1 MTKIKTF
8 AKQHW
13 PYMLASFCLPFLIM
27 AVIYL
32 TIGIYPGSS
41 RSVLASDAF
50 SQFSNFHASFRNM
63 LLGKQSIFYTWNASL
78 GLNYLA
84 LISYY
89 LGGIFTPLVLFFP
102 NQLMP
107 DALYF
112 LTLIKI
118 GSAGLAFWFY
128 ASQTFKI
135 QRWQHV
141 TLAVCY
147 ALMSFITAHS
157 ELIMWLDAMIYLP
170 LVILGIDRLV
180 KKKKPVV
187 LFISYLLLFLSSF
200 YMGFMIGLFSV
211 MYFLV
216 QLGRNWK
223 QARGAI
229 IPYGITSLLAGGA
242 SMVIILPAL
251 LDLRSNGEELT
262 TISSFKTEATDVFD
276 LVMKNMIG
284 VYDTTKYGS
293 IPFIY
298 IGLLPLLLCILYFV
312 SKKIR
317 LKDKFLYAGM
327 FAVLIASFYIVPMN
341 LFWHG
346 MHAPNMF
353 LFRYAYLFS
362 FLVIMLAGY
371 GWEQLQQKD
380 RGLFLIIGLSTIV
393 VFALSYALKGPGT
406 YEYVSATSFALTIVF
421 FVLYLLCI
429 GFGQLGL
436 LTQKRVTILML
447 IFVCGEMAVNTSG
460 MVRGILNDWNYASRS
475 LYTEPYPDI
484 KKLVTQANED
494 NATFFRLE
502 NLDPVSSNDSINYGY
517 SGVSMFSSIRNRNSS
532 SYLDKLGFR
541 SRGTNLNIRYPNNTL
556 LMDAFTGIKYNIS
569 KPNLTKYGFQR
580 VGESGEYKL
589 YENQNALPL
598 GFLAEP
604 TIESIDQPQNDNLTS
619 QKNLFNGLAD
629 LNLEYFA
636 FQPITVIHSKNTDI
650 TNDGM
655 YMKFTEQESNV
666 AKEVTWQVEVPAN
679 SQAYLSLF
687 PANFGE
693 LESSSATV
701 TVNGQ
706 QRETQISI
714 NGQYYDLGHYETDTT
729 VQFTVSFYGTP
740 EISFQ
745 NPQVVTLDTNA
756 YQQAIDAIQDRGV
769 AMTVG
774 KRSAKADI
782 TTEKEQ
788 QLVTTIP
795 YDKGWTA
802 TLDGKEVPITAF
814 QDGFISVTIPSGT
827 HHLELSFLPQGFV
840 IGVCLFFGCIA
851 LFILFAWFYQKQV
864 AKKQVLDDQRQLMDQ
879 PPET

>member
-1 MTKIKTF
+1 
-8 AKQHW
+8 
-13 PYMLASFCLPFLIM
+13 
-27 AVIYL
+27 
-32 TIGIYPGSS
+32 
-41 RSVLASDAF
+41 
-50 SQFSNFHASFRNM
+50 
-63 LLGKQSIFYTWNASL
+63 
-78 GLNYLA
+78 
-84 LISYY
+84 
-89 LGGIFTPLVLFFP
+89 
-102 NQLMP
+102 
-107 DALYF
+107 
-112 LTLIKI
+112 
-118 GSAGLAFWFY
+118 
-128 ASQTFKI
+128 
-135 QRWQHV
+135 
-141 TLAVCY
+141 
-147 ALMSFITAHS
+147 
-157 ELIMWLDAMIYLP
+157 
-170 LVILGIDRLV
+170 
-180 KKKKPVV
+180 
-187 LFISYLLLFLSSF
+187 
-200 YMGFMIGLFSV
+200 
-211 MYFLV
+211 
-216 QLGRNWK
+216 
-223 QARGAI
+223 
-229 IPYGITSLLAGGA
+229 
-242 SMVIILPAL
+242 
-251 LDLRSNGEELT
+251 
-262 TISSFKTEATDVFD
+262 
-276 LVMKNMIG
+276 
-284 VYDTTKYGS
+284 
-293 IPFIY
+293 
-298 IGLLPLLLCILYFV
+298 
-312 SKKIR
+312 
-317 LKDKFLYAGM
+317 
-327 FAVLIASFYIVPMN
+327 
-341 LFWHG
+341 
-346 MHAPNMF
+346 
-353 LFRYAYLFS
+353 
-362 FLVIMLAGY
+362 
-371 GWEQLQQKD
+371 
-380 RGLFLIIGLSTIV
+380 
-393 VFALSYALKGPGT
+393 
-406 YEYVSATSFALTIVF
+406 
-421 FVLYLLCI
+421 
-429 GFGQLGL
+429 
-436 LTQKRVTILML
+436 ML

-494 NATFFRLE
+494 NDTFFRLE

-604 TIESIDQPQNDNLTS
+604 TIESIEQPQNDNLTS

-756 YQQAIDAIQDRGV
+756 YQQAIDAIQERGV

-864 AKKQVLDDQRQLMDQ
+864 AKKQVLDNQRQLMDQ

>member
-1 MTKIKTF
+1 M
-8 AKQHW
+8 
-13 PYMLASFCLPFLIM
+13 
-27 AVIYL
+27 
-32 TIGIYPGSS
+32 
-41 RSVLASDAF
+41 
-50 SQFSNFHASFRNM
+50 
-63 LLGKQSIFYTWNASL
+63 
-78 GLNYLA
+78 
-84 LISYY
+84 
-89 LGGIFTPLVLFFP
+89 
-102 NQLMP
+102 
-107 DALYF
+107 
-112 LTLIKI
+112 
-118 GSAGLAFWFY
+118 
-128 ASQTFKI
+128 
-135 QRWQHV
+135 
-141 TLAVCY
+141 
-147 ALMSFITAHS
+147 
-157 ELIMWLDAMIYLP
+157 
-170 LVILGIDRLV
+170 
-180 KKKKPVV
+180 
-187 LFISYLLLFLSSF
+187 
-200 YMGFMIGLFSV
+200 
-211 MYFLV
+211 
-216 QLGRNWK
+216 
-223 QARGAI
+223 
-229 IPYGITSLLAGGA
+229 
-242 SMVIILPAL
+242 
-251 LDLRSNGEELT
+251 
-262 TISSFKTEATDVFD
+262 
-276 LVMKNMIG
+276 
-284 VYDTTKYGS
+284 
-293 IPFIY
+293 
-298 IGLLPLLLCILYFV
+298 
-312 SKKIR
+312 
-317 LKDKFLYAGM
+317 
-327 FAVLIASFYIVPMN
+327 
-341 LFWHG
+341 
-346 MHAPNMF
+346 
-353 LFRYAYLFS
+353 
-362 FLVIMLAGY
+362 
-371 GWEQLQQKD
+371 
-380 RGLFLIIGLSTIV
+380 
-393 VFALSYALKGPGT
+393 
-406 YEYVSATSFALTIVF
+406 
-421 FVLYLLCI
+421 
-429 GFGQLGL
+429 
-436 LTQKRVTILML
+436 
-447 IFVCGEMAVNTSG
+447 NTS
-460 MVRGILNDWNYASRS
+460 
-475 LYTEPYPDI
+475 
-484 KKLVTQANED
+484 
-494 NATFFRLE
+494 
-502 NLDPVSSNDSINYGY
+502 
-517 SGVSMFSSIRNRNSS
+517 
-532 SYLDKLGFR
+532 
-541 SRGTNLNIRYPNNTL
+541 
-556 LMDAFTGIKYNIS
+556 
-569 KPNLTKYGFQR
+569 
-580 VGESGEYKL
+580 
-589 YENQNALPL
+589 LPL

-604 TIESIDQPQNDNLTS
+604 TIESIEQPQNDNLTS

-769 AMTVG
+769 AMTVD